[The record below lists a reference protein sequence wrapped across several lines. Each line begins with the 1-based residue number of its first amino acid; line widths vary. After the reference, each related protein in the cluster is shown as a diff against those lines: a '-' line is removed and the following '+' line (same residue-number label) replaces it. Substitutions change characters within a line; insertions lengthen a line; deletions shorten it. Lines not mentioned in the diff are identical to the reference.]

1 MNLWRGYTRLSDG
14 TLRRQV
20 EVHDGANGASGP
32 VRVTGSLVTGEPDW
46 RDRKNAKRKG
56 EG

>member
-1 MNLWRGYTRLSDG
+1 MRIVEKYIDG
-14 TLRRQV
+14 KPVYRDL
-20 EVHDGANGASGP
+20 GPANGASGP